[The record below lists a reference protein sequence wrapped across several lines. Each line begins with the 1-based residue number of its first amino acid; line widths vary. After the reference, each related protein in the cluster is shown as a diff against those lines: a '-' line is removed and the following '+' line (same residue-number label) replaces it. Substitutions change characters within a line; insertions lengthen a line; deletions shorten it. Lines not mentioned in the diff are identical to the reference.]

1 MVLTEQDQLEEE
13 EDEDDED
20 EDEDDEDDE
29 AITPDDKNRAE
40 RQKEKTKQCT
50 VLVELMQK
58 NRRKKDKVH
67 FLHIAFHVYKVKS
80 TSCITYWTMWV
91 SAPLCS

>member
-1 MVLTEQDQLEEE
+1 LVLTEQDQLEEE
-13 EDEDDED
+13 EDED
-20 EDEDDEDDE
+20 DEDDEDDE

-58 NRRKKDKVH
+58 NSRKKDKVH

-80 TSCITYWTMWV
+80 TSCITY
-91 SAPLCS
+91 